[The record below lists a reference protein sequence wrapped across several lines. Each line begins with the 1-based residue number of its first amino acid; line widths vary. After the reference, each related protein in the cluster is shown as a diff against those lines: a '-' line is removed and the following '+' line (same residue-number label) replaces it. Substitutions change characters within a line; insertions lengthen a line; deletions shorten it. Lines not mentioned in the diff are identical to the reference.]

1 MSVVCVRGCPGMS
14 GDVRGYPGMSRHVQ
28 ECPENPG
35 KSQSFMLHT
44 DRNFVVISSQQVL
57 HFDLEVK
64 YYEEHFSKS
73 NFYILV
79 IRFVHSK

>member
-1 MSVVCVRGCPGMS
+1 M
-14 GDVRGYPGMSRHVQ
+14 
-28 ECPENPG
+28 
-35 KSQSFMLHT
+35 
-44 DRNFVVISSQQVL
+44 ISSQQVL

-79 IRFVHSK
+79 VRFAHSKLLIYLAKKYGADNFEPRSNYLYIVIVYSILALH